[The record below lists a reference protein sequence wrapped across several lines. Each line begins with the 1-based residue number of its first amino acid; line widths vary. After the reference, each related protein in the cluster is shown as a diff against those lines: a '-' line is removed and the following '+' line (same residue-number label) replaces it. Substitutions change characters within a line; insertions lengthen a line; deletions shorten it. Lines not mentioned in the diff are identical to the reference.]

1 MERRQGRSCVG
12 PNGKLIQMIIDG
24 KIIADKLIKELKE
37 KPGSWRE
44 KFFGAM
50 LVGDDP
56 ASVNFLKQ
64 KEKVAEEL
72 GISFR
77 LYRAP
82 ETTSTDDLRAEIHM
96 LSKPKNCGGFIVQL
110 PLPESVNKH
119 YVLNSIPKEKDV
131 DCLGEKALGA
141 FYTGRGR
148 VAPPAVEVVDEILGS
163 QIANRK
169 SLRELKFILIGAGF
183 LIGKPV
189 GFWLQNRAGEVTIY
203 DSSVKNFHPN
213 LKEADVIVSGTG
225 AAGLFSAKDLKE
237 GALVIDFG
245 YGHKDGR
252 IVGDLDPEG
261 ADEKNITYTKT
272 PGGTGPILVAKLYEN
287 FWKLNE

>member
-1 MERRQGRSCVG
+1 MVID
-12 PNGKLIQMIIDG
+12 GKEIAKKIIDG
-24 KIIADKLIKELKE
+24 LKE
-37 KPGSWRE
+37 KTGNWRE
-44 KFFGAM
+44 KFMGAM
-50 LVGDDP
+50 LVGEDA

-64 KEKVAEEL
+64 KERVAHEL

-82 ETTSTDDLRAEIHM
+82 VDVKTDDLRAEIGM
-96 LSKPKNCGGFIVQL
+96 LSRPKNCGGFLVQL
-110 PLPESVNKH
+110 PLPEQVSKH
-119 YVLNSIPKEKDV
+119 YVLNAIPKEKDI
-131 DCLGEKALGA
+131 DLLSEQGLGA
-141 FYTGRGR
+141 FYTGRGK
-148 VAPPAVEVVDEILGS
+148 VAPPAVETVSEIIKS
-163 QIANRK
+163 QIPSTK

-213 LKEADVIVSGTG
+213 LKEADVVISG
-225 AAGLFSAKDLKE
+225 AGHPNLFSAEDLKE

-245 YGHKDGR
+245 FNKIGEK
-252 IVGDLDPEG
+252 ICGDFNPSTVSISSPQ
-261 ADEKNITYTKT
+261 ADLGQVPSADDKNIAYTKT

-287 FWKLNE
+287 FWKLNG